1 MVIIMSKLINLQDV
15 MKSYYTASGEVTI
28 LNHVDLTVDKGEFV
42 AILGRSGSGKSTLLN
57 ILGFMDRRFTGTYE
71 FLGKSVHDYNDRQ
84 LSQIRNENVG
94 FVFQDFSLLEKLT
107 VFQNVSL
114 PFAYTKTSKDAI
126 KKRVAT
132 CLEMVG
138 LSEFADQKVSFLSGG
153 QRQRVAIA
161 RSLVMSPEFI
171 IADEPT
177 GALDSRTAKDI
188 MTIFSQLH
196 QQGVTI
202 ILVTHDE
209 SLTAVCDRVI
219 RIRDGVV
226 T

>member
-1 MVIIMSKLINLQDV
+1 MSKLINLQDV